1 MHICHDIILYAPPLP
16 LAACMH
22 VNNVRRVIHEA
33 WPTPAAL
40 FEAYR
45 GNCADEED
53 EEDEADDKEEQEEGE
68 AGAAEGGKNS
78 RRNNSAS
85 GSGSKSSSKAARIAM
100 VEGLQTVAP
109 KSGAKRKLGKQAA
122 ENLHSMFHG

>member
-1 MHICHDIILYAPPLP
+1 MHVN
-16 LAACMH
+16 

-45 GNCADEED
+45 GNCADD
-53 EEDEADDKEEQEEGE
+53 EEEEEEEGE
-68 AGAAEGGKNS
+68 AGAAEGVKNS

-85 GSGSKSSSKAARIAM
+85 ASGSKSSSKAARIAM

>member
-1 MHICHDIILYAPPLP
+1 MHANVN
-16 LAACMH
+16 

-45 GNCADEED
+45 GNCADD
-53 EEDEADDKEEQEEGE
+53 EEEEEEEEEGE

-78 RRNNSAS
+78 RRNNSGS

>member
-1 MHICHDIILYAPPLP
+1 
-16 LAACMH
+16 MH
-22 VNNVRRVIHEA
+22 VNINNARRVIHEA

-45 GNCADEED
+45 GNCADD
-53 EEDEADDKEEQEEGE
+53 EEEEEEEEEGE

-78 RRNNSAS
+78 RRN
-85 GSGSKSSSKAARIAM
+85 SSKAARIAM

>member
-1 MHICHDIILYAPPLP
+1 MTLLNYIVLYAPPP
-16 LAACMH
+16 LACMH
-22 VNNVRRVIHEA
+22 VNINNARRVIHEA

-45 GNCADEED
+45 GNCADD
-53 EEDEADDKEEQEEGE
+53 EEEEEEEEGE

-78 RRNNSAS
+78 RRNNSASGS

>member
-1 MHICHDIILYAPPLP
+1 MTLLNCIILYAPPP
-16 LAACMH
+16 ACML
-22 VNNVRRVIHEA
+22 VNINNVRRVIHEA

-45 GNCADEED
+45 GNCADD
-53 EEDEADDKEEQEEGE
+53 EEEEEEEGE

-78 RRNNSAS
+78 RRNNSASGS